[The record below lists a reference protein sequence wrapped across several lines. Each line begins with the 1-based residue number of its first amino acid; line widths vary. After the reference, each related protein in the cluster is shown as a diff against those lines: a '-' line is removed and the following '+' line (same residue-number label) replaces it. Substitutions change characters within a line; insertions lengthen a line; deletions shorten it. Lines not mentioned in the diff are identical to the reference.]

1 VSLPGRRLY
10 LGFDASGVTAAT
22 LAEGLG
28 GRRVR
33 GFARAPL
40 APGALVPSA
49 SGPSVERAE
58 DVRAAVRRA
67 VEGCDPG
74 PVTLVLPDGLAR
86 IALLDRPAGAD
97 PRDYARFRLT
107 PSLPFAPSEAVIE
120 ALSAGRDRLVGAAV
134 RRSTVAAFEHA
145 AQAAG
150 LEARRVHLAPLVA
163 LEGLLRGG
171 AGDAVHLVL
180 GDVALCL
187 AVVRDGA
194 LVALRSRRRDRS
206 PGEAS
211 RLRDEVARVAAGTN
225 GGSALPL
232 ALAGSD
238 GRRLRREL
246 GAPEL
251 GEALP
256 APGEWAEAADAAWLG
271 GLLA

>member
-1 VSLPGRRLY
+1 VGLSGRRLF
-10 LGFDASGVTAAT
+10 LGFDASSVTAAS

-28 GRRVR
+28 GRRIR
-33 GFARAPL
+33 GFARVPL
-40 APGALVPSA
+40 APGALVPSS

-58 DVRAAVRRA
+58 EVRSAVRRA
-67 VEGCDPG
+67 VEGSAPG

-86 IALLDRPAGAD
+86 IALFDRPAGAD

-107 PSLPFAPSEAVIE
+107 PSLPFAPSEAVVE
-120 ALSAGRDRLVGAAV
+120 ALGAGPDRLVGAAV
-134 RRSTVAAFEHA
+134 RRSTVAAFENV

-150 LEARRVHLAPLVA
+150 LEVRRVHLAPLVA
-163 LEGLLRGG
+163 LEGLLR
-171 AGDAVHLVL
+171 ARARDAVHLVL
-180 GDVALCL
+180 GDAALCL
-187 AVVRDGA
+187 AILRDGG

-206 PGEAS
+206 PGEAA
-211 RLRDEVARVAAGTN
+211 RLRDEAARAAAAAN
-225 GGSALPL
+225 GGPSLSL

-246 GAPEL
+246 GSAE
-251 GEALP
+251 EALP

>member
-1 VSLPGRRLY
+1 VGLPGRRLF

-33 GFARAPL
+33 SFVRAPL
-40 APGALVPSA
+40 SPGALVPSA

-58 DVRAAVRRA
+58 EVRSAVRHA
-67 VEGCDPG
+67 VEESGPG

-107 PSLPFAPSEAVIE
+107 PSLPFASSEAIVE
-120 ALSAGRDRLVGAAV
+120 ALGAGRDRLVGAAV

-150 LEARRVHLAPLVA
+150 LEVQRVHLAPLLA
-163 LEGLLRGG
+163 LEGLLRGE
-171 AGDAVHLVL
+171 ARDAVHLVL
-180 GDVALCL
+180 GDVAVCL
-187 AVVRDGA
+187 AVVRDGS

-211 RLRDEVARVAAGTN
+211 RLRDEAGRLAAAAN

-246 GAPEL
+246 GTSEA

-256 APGEWAEAADAAWLG
+256 APGEWTEAADAAWLG